1 MMMNKIMWVILSIVA
16 VILIG
21 YIIVSFTSKNIETPD
36 YTIIQEVEGVEI
48 RLYPKMII
56 AKTNLTDNSFDK
68 QGSYGFRTIANYI
81 FGGNAK
87 NQKIA
92 MTAPVVMNIGDS
104 ASMYFV
110 MPKGYDKSTLPLP
123 NSGKVEI
130 SEESERK
137 LAVIQYDGYSS
148 DHKIDL
154 HAKRLAH
161 ILHTHE
167 IQTKGDFLYMG
178 YNAPWDFF
186 NRRNEV
192 AIEVL

>member
-1 MMMNKIMWVILSIVA
+1 MMMWVIFSLVA
-16 VILIG
+16 LILIG
-21 YIIVSFTSKNIETPD
+21 FIIVSFTSKNIETPD
-36 YTIIQEVEGVEI
+36 YTIIQEIEEVEI

-68 QGSYGFRTIANYI
+68 QASYGFRTIANYI
-81 FGGNAK
+81 FGGNDK

-110 MPKGYDKSTLPLP
+110 MPKGYDKSTLPIP

-130 SEESERK
+130 SEESKRT
-137 LAVIQYDGYSS
+137 LAVIRYNGYSS

-161 ILHTHE
+161 ILHKHE

-178 YNAPWDFF
+178 YNAPWDIF

-192 AIEVL
+192 AIEVLW